1 MSTTNGTTP
10 STATLQEIVQ
20 QEEKQAPSKKQQLI
34 ETKVSHDEQHSA
46 VALHNDTLAVVSKMF
61 AAQSDFENESKYL
74 RTFMHTAV
82 LNAAKAECRRIANA
96 WENAVSKV
104 SRLHPTMTREQCE
117 AQLLESKKNREI
129 KAQVEIA
136 VSLLKDEFKS

>member
-1 MSTTNGTTP
+1 MSTTP
-10 STATLQEIVQ
+10 ETLQQSVASNERDVKLQ
-20 QEEKQAPSKKQQLI
+20 
-34 ETKVSHDEQHSA
+34 ETKVSHDEQHTP
-46 VALHNDTLAVVSKMF
+46 VVLHNDTVAVISKMF
-61 AAQSDFENESKYL
+61 AAQSDFENESKYM

-82 LNAAKAECRRIANA
+82 LSAAKQECRRIINV

-129 KAQVEIA
+129 KARVEIA
-136 VSLLKDEFKS
+136 ASLLKDEFKS